1 MSIFVIMLL
10 AVTLSMDAFSLSLMY
25 GTLNLRRNIE
35 KKISLLVGLFHF
47 IMPILGYKVG
57 EILLKILK
65 VNTDIIVGIIFI
77 ILGIEMILSIT
88 KEERIKV
95 LTNIF
100 SLIIFALTVSI
111 DSFSIGVSF
120 GVTKTN
126 ILLSCIIFSIISSLF
141 TILGL
146 KLGKKIN
153 DKFGNITVLISS
165 IILIFLGIKY
175 LT

>member
-1 MSIFVIMLL
+1 MSIFIIILL
-10 AVTLSMDAFSLSLMY
+10 AVTLSMDAFSLALIY
-25 GTLNLRRNIE
+25 GTLNLNRNIE
-35 KKISLLVGLFHF
+35 NKISILVGIFHF
-47 IMPILGYKVG
+47 IMPILGYKIG
-57 EILLKILK
+57 EILLEYLK
-65 VNTDIIVGIIFI
+65 VNTDILVGIIFI
-77 ILGIEMILSIT
+77 ILGIEMILSIS

-100 SLIIFALTVSI
+100 SLIVFALTVSI
-111 DSFSIGVSF
+111 DSFSVGISF

-126 ILLSCIIFSIISSLF
+126 ILLSCIIFSIVSSLF
-141 TILGL
+141 THLGL
-146 KLGKKIN
+146 RLGKRIN